1 MSSDAIF
8 QENRYTSSQAV
19 YSLSCHIVSCP
30 KYRRPILAGIEDE
43 IKTLLLEK
51 AKELETMP
59 DHVHLSVSSTPAY
72 APQFVVNQL
81 KGSTSRTLRQRRRWL
96 RSRRQHSGPVPIT
109 LAVWERSHLILLGIL
124 FPNGARGK
132 ESA

>member
-1 MSSDAIF
+1 MSWPDTESETLRDIGDR
-8 QENRYTSSQAV
+8 NRSSTFISIATIY
-19 YSLSCHIVSCP
+19 YSFLFF
-30 KYRRPILAGIEDE
+30 K
-43 IKTLLLEK
+43 KTN
-51 AKELETMP
+51 TQ
-59 DHVHLSVSSTPAY
+59 VHLFVSSTSAY